1 MKAKKI
7 LFSIA
12 LVLVLGATSCLPDAA
27 CKFCE
32 AVTYDATTG
41 KEIDRQDPTEYCG
54 DELADKEFSDPVI
67 IGDEK
72 TVWECY
78 D

>member
-1 MKAKKI
+1 MG
-7 LFSIA
+7 LFWGFD
-12 LVLVLGATSCLPDAA
+12 LVH
-27 CKFCE
+27 K
-32 AVTYDATTG
+32 TG
-41 KEIDRQDPTEYCG
+41 DPTEYCG